1 MGFVVIGNVK
11 DVAKGELKAFSVS
24 GKDLLV
30 ANVGGKFYA
39 MDRYCPHAAGDLS
52 IGTLEGSVVTCPKHG
67 SKFDLAAGT
76 TLNGP
81 KIGFL
86 KLKPSSSTYY
96 EVKVE
101 GTNILINI

>member
-1 MGFVVIGNVK
+1 MGFVKVGDVK
-11 DVAKGELKAFSVS
+11 DVAKGKMKPFSS
-24 GKDLLV
+24 GGKDILV
-30 ANVGGKFYA
+30 ANVDSKFYA

-52 IGTLEGSVVTCPKHG
+52 TGTLEGSVLTCPRHG
-67 SKFDLAAGT
+67 SKFDLASGK

-86 KLKPSSSTYY
+86 KLKPFSSSYY

-101 GTNILINI
+101 GTAILVNI